1 MLYIH
6 VVYCLLLGIV
16 VDEATQSLVTT
27 AQFLGS
33 FGQYHTS
40 YYSIFQGICF
50 TTILFQGSSLC
61 YTYDAVFLS
70 HKYVYTL
77 FR

>member
-16 VDEATQSLVTT
+16 VAEVTQSLVTT
-27 AQFLGS
+27 AQSLGS
-33 FGQYHTS
+33 FGHHYTG
-40 YYSIFQGICF
+40 YYSIFQGIFF

-70 HKYVYTL
+70 HQYVLTL